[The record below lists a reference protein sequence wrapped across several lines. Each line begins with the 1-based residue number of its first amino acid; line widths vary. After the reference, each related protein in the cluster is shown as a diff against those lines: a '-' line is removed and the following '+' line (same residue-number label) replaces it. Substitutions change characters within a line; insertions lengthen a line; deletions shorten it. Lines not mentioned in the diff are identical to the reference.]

1 MTFADDENA
10 HAKVRRRSRVKT
22 ALLATLVICGLASVA
37 NLSRTLDSL
46 RAPYE
51 QMRTEEELSVSSEA
65 VKRLSLNFN
74 GLVADYYWLRTIQY
88 VGRKI
93 MRHEGAV
100 PLDDL
105 RALELKS
112 LAPLL
117 ERTVTL
123 DPQFVAAYE
132 YGAIILPGVDVEQ
145 AIALTKRGIRENPQ
159 AWRLYHHLGYI
170 YWQAGRFA
178 EASAA
183 YADGAKVAHAPRW
196 MRLMSARMQAEGGSR
211 ETARAMYT
219 LLHEEANDQGIK
231 DMAFNYLL
239 WLRSLDERDLLRQ
252 ALRSFQTRTGE
263 CPGGWGEMKQELR
276 AAGGGLLRFGKDGA
290 PVDPSGVAYKI
301 DPKVCEAILDSS
313 SKIPRR

>member
-1 MTFADDENA
+1 MTFDDDENA
-10 HAKVRRRSRVKT
+10 HAKVRRRSQVKT
-22 ALLATLVICGLASVA
+22 ALLAALIICGLASVA
-37 NLSRTLDSL
+37 NLSHALDSL

-51 QMRTEEELSVSSEA
+51 QTRTEEDLSVSPQA
-65 VKRLSLNFN
+65 VKRISLGFN

-93 MRHEGAV
+93 MAHEGAV
-100 PLDDL
+100 PLNDL

-132 YGAIILPGVDVEQ
+132 YGAIILPGVDVEK
-145 AIALTKRGIRENPQ
+145 AIALTKRGIAANPQ

-170 YWQAGRFA
+170 YWQSGRFQ

-183 YADGAKVAHAPRW
+183 YADGARVANAPRW
-196 MRLMSARMQAEGGSR
+196 MRLMSAKMQAEGGSR

-219 LLHEEANDQGIK
+219 LLYEEANDQGIR
-231 DMAFNYLL
+231 DMALNYLL
-239 WLRSLDERDLLRQ
+239 WLRSLDERDLLRRM
-252 ALRSFQTRTGE
+252 LTEFQTRTGK

-276 AAGGGLLRFGKDGA
+276 AGGGLLRFDATGA
-290 PVDPSGVAYKI
+290 PTDPSGVAYAI
-301 DPKVCEAILDSS
+301 DPKVCEAVLGSG